1 MPVPIHH
8 NRRVESIDF
17 GLVRVLTFDCYGTLI
32 DWEAGILGALRNVVP
47 ANLADDEQL
56 LTEYAGHEADGEA
69 EPWKPYRTILA
80 ASMSAVCDV
89 HGLRPT
95 EQQVIDFGGSVA
107 DWPAFSDSAAA
118 LARLAERFDL
128 GVITNCDDDLFA
140 FSNRKLGEPFL
151 WVVTA
156 QQTRSY
162 KPSTRNFELA
172 FERIG
177 RPIESVV
184 HVAQSLYHDHVPAAA
199 LGLKTVWINRR
210 RGRPGAGATPVAEAR
225 PSMTFPDMAS
235 FANAALGDN
244 LTVEGEHN

>member
-1 MPVPIHH
+1 
-8 NRRVESIDF
+8 VESIDF
-17 GLVRVLTFDCYGTLI
+17 DRVEVLTFDCYGTLI
-32 DWEAGILGALRNVVP
+32 DWEAGILQALRKVVVP
-47 ANLADDEQL
+47 ANLAADEQL
-56 LTEYAGHEADGEA
+56 LTEYAGHEADGA
-69 EPWKPYRTILA
+69 AGQWKPYREILT
-80 ASMSAVCDV
+80 ASMTAVCDL
-89 HGLRPT
+89 HGVRPT
-95 EQQVIDFGGSVA
+95 EQQMLDFGGSVA

-162 KPSTRNFELA
+162 KPSKRNFELA

-210 RGRPGAGATPVAEAR
+210 RGLPGAGATPVRRSPSEHDLPGYGLFRQRCAR
-225 PSMTFPDMAS
+225 
-235 FANAALGDN
+235 
-244 LTVEGEHN
+244 